1 MAALAVWTATTA
13 LLTPAQN
20 PDYIATAWI
29 VQPDP
34 AQVGERDVRDG
45 EYVLKH
51 RLLPP
56 SLVELRDDV
65 RDAKSGKIVAKA
77 GDQLFGL
84 LTSGAPVYCV
94 NSVPK
99 QNLGRSLLF
108 GSGNLQRCLIDHD
121 ADGRL
126 DTAFNAGNAIAGL
139 PNFTRKR
146 PKKPDAVTG
155 GTYAPIDP
163 RQDRQNYFVA
173 VRYEGRAG
181 IVGKGSVPTF
191 SVRYGTDGNVGSLT
205 YDKVAEDGAMPIGMM
220 ILGARFQIVS
230 RDGEVI
236 RVRVEEAMP
245 EQRFG
250 VVQTIRYN

>member
-1 MAALAVWTATTA
+1 MAALAALAATGA
-13 LLTPAQN
+13 LLTPAPN

-29 VQPDP
+29 VQPDTT
-34 AQVGERDVRDG
+34 QVGERSVRDG

-56 SLVELRDDV
+56 SLVELREDV
-65 RDAKSGKIVAKA
+65 RDAKSGKLLAKA

-84 LTSGAPVYCV
+84 LTSGAPVFCV

-108 GSGNLQRCLIDHD
+108 GSGNLQRCLIDND
-121 ADGRL
+121 TDGRL
-126 DTAFNAGNAIAGL
+126 DAAFNADNAIAGL
-139 PNFTRKR
+139 PNFMRKR

-155 GTYAPIDP
+155 GAYASIDP
-163 RQDRQNYFVA
+163 GQDRQNYFVA

-191 SVRYGTDGNVGSLT
+191 SIRYGTDGNVGSLT
-205 YDKVAEDGAMPIGMM
+205 YDKIPENGTLPIAMT
-220 ILGARFQIVS
+220 ILGARFLVLS
-230 RDGEVI
+230 RDEEVI
-236 RVRVEEAMP
+236 RVKVEEAMP

-250 VVQTIRYN
+250 VVQTVRYN